1 MGDEPITPEVISYE
15 QRVILL
21 IKTWPKWTMLPQD
34 ALNHL
39 HIYHAEQ
46 DRTDADLI
54 HFIVANGT
62 ATYRLRR
69 DLPPHA
75 EGMLAELVTGS
86 ADTDLGHRMDD
97 IRNLEAVKIQRGRIV
112 SRF

>member
-1 MGDEPITPEVISYE
+1 MEEDRTPEAISYE
-15 QRVILL
+15 QRIIMLV
-21 IKTWPKWTMLPQD
+21 KTWPTWTVLPQD

-46 DRTDADLI
+46 DRVDADLI

-69 DLPPHA
+69 DLSPHA
-75 EGMLAELVTGS
+75 DGILAELVTGS
-86 ADTDLGHRMDD
+86 ADTELGHRMDD